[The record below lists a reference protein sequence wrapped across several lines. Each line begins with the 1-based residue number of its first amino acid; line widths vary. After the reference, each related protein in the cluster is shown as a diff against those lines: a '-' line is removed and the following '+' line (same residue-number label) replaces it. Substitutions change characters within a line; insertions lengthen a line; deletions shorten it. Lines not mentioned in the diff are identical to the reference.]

1 MILIAGLGPAGLD
14 RVEEGT
20 RRRLLDPALAV
31 VVRTLQHPAAAELAG
46 LRPVEP
52 CDDLYESAADFDEVY
67 GAIARRVLE
76 RAAGGPVAYA
86 VPGSPLVGERSVA
99 LIREAAAAAGV
110 PVEVAAGESF
120 LSLVL
125 ERAGADPLER
135 GLQVLDGH
143 RLPDPLLLTCPR

>member
-20 RRRLLDPALAV
+20 RRRLLDPVLAV

-76 RAAGGPVAYA
+76 RAAPTPWNAACRCSTATVC
-86 VPGSPLVGERSVA
+86 P
-99 LIREAAAAAGV
+99 IRC
-110 PVEVAAGESF
+110 S
-120 LSLVL
+120 S
-125 ERAGADPLER
+125 
-135 GLQVLDGH
+135 
-143 RLPDPLLLTCPR
+143 TCLR